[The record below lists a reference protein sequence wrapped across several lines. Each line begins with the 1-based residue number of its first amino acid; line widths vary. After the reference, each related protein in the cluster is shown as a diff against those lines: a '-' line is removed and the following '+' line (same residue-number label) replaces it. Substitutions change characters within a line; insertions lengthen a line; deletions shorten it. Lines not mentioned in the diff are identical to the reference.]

1 MTENTKVI
9 LKQKR
14 AEGYIDVAV
23 TVMIVAFVLIFA
35 VNLVSLVALH
45 QNVKTIDDQ
54 LTEYASMKG
63 TTEIGSYA
71 EELRK
76 KTGIDF
82 AYSFASSTTMD
93 SSGKVQLGERIV
105 CTVRFQ
111 SSMIGF
117 GDVIHP
123 IDIQASSSRLSQV
136 YWK

>member
-1 MTENTKVI
+1 MRKSIKTI
-9 LKQKR
+9 LQKKN

-23 TVMIVAFVLIFA
+23 TVMIVAFVLVFA
-35 VNLVSLVALH
+35 VNMVSLVALN
-45 QNVKTIDDQ
+45 QNVKTVADR

-71 EELRK
+71 EDLRQ

-82 AYSFASSTTMD
+82 TYSFAGSTTMD
-93 SSGKVQLGERIV
+93 SSGKVQLGEQIV
-105 CTVRFQ
+105 CTVRFR

-123 IDIQASSSRLSQV
+123 IDIETSSSGLSQV